1 MDMARSRTRHIRP
14 SRACWPQESQPL
26 QPEPLA
32 RRADVLD
39 VTSKGTA
46 PSYQVYGWIPYGS
59 LQLKYYYSKKIRVS
73 HEGTG
78 RA

>member
-46 PSYQVYGWIPYGS
+46 PSGQVYGGIPYVTQ
-59 LQLKYYYSKKIRVS
+59 QLDIIIRK
-73 HEGTG
+73 
-78 RA
+78 RFA